1 MVQLKENKILKK
13 NPYEEY
19 QELCLLYVAPKS
31 CEARINKV
39 QTTQVHNFALLAGQT
54 K

>member
-1 MVQLKENKILKK
+1 
-13 NPYEEY
+13 
-19 QELCLLYVAPKS
+19 VAPKS

-54 K
+54 KWC